1 MDEHWLIGSKQATES
16 TTHPTI
22 WRHYANRRFSKAS
35 SERHDRDHR
44 ALSAHRHCRSGSL
57 EQWHGVLRK
66 VHQSGVV
73 MQLELGQLIIDTQED
88 LNDIGVVVEV
98 GWQHSINDGVSY
110 PYCKIYWVC
119 RRTHGLGDYTS
130 TLAYSQEELDLE
142 EFECFEIIEK
152 RTQNVLDFSAQ
163 QDTL

>member
-1 MDEHWLIGSKQATES
+1 MAGSSQKGS
-16 TTHPTI
+16 SI
-22 WRHYANRRFSKAS
+22 WRHYEGWRFSKAS
-35 SERHDRDHR
+35 SNGHGRDHP
-44 ALSAHRHCRSGSL
+44 AHPQGWQPLESGSL

-66 VHQSGVV
+66 DNQSGVV

-152 RTQNVLDFSAQ
+152 RT
-163 QDTL
+163 